1 MISVTFTLY
10 SFGSGEMNDLL
21 LLQRLVEKADK
32 TTVYPSKG
40 LGMAVKEIPWGAN
53 GKIMKRKKGG
63 LKIIKFMT
71 KELVAI
77 KKSVIDVN

>member
-1 MISVTFTLY
+1 
-10 SFGSGEMNDLL
+10 
-21 LLQRLVEKADK
+21 
-32 TTVYPSKG
+32 
-40 LGMAVKEIPWGAN
+40 MAVKEIPWGAN
-53 GKIMKRKKGG
+53 GKIIERKKGG